1 MIALLERPPDD
12 SGDVIEVLSTKV
24 SSISRLLIFLFRI
37 VQGIEYPMPVSME
50 KRLKPLRDL
59 AVDKLMIH
67 EIYGSIQGESTYA
80 GLPCTFVRTTAC
92 NLRCTWCDTAHA
104 FGKGKVMEIDEVFD
118 HVSQMKP
125 RLVEI
130 TGGEPLL
137 QPAVLPLMTK
147 FLDAGFQV
155 LLETS
160 GSLDIGKV
168 DSRVVKIVDFKA
180 PGSGEVEAND
190 WGNIEKLSPH
200 DEIKFVLQS
209 REDYEWARDVITEHR
224 LAGRC
229 ELLTSLSLKR
239 WWIGLSKI
247 TCPYVCSCKCINTF
261 GIHASAA
268 FSGFFSWCSQVCRVS
283 RGVCSTLSASDL
295 PFPYGAAT
303 LRFLVRV
310 VCKLGLCFL
319 LLLDATAG
327 LTVVGAILR

>member
-12 SGDVIEVLSTKV
+12 SGDGIEVLSTKV
-24 SSISRLLIFLFRI
+24 SSIRRLLIFLFRI

-229 ELLTSLSLKR
+229 ELLMGCVFEKLKLETLVD
-239 WWIGLSKI
+239 WIVEDNLPVRMQLQMHKYI
-247 TCPYVCSCKCINTF
+247 WDPR
-261 GIHASAA
+261 
-268 FSGFFSWCSQVCRVS
+268 Q
-283 RGVCSTLSASDL
+283 RGV
-295 PFPYGAAT
+295 
-303 LRFLVRV
+303 
-310 VCKLGLCFL
+310 
-319 LLLDATAG
+319 
-327 LTVVGAILR
+327 